1 MLEIQNI
8 SKSYGSKKALQ
19 DCTITANKHDI
30 VGILGQ
36 NGCGKSTL
44 FKCIMGLSESDSGSV
59 RYESHVC
66 DFNQR
71 KRFGYMPEQRS
82 LFLDLTIY
90 EQLKFLGELKGLKIS
105 LIEVQI
111 NVLLDRFGL
120 MDKKNQVI
128 NKLSKGQQQKVQLI
142 AALLHYPDVLILDEP
157 LNGLDFYSVQIVMD
171 EIKRQASLGKII
183 LISSHQMDFMDEL
196 CTHLLVL
203 NQGIT
208 IKKGKLLDLYLDY
221 GVCVS
226 VNSDSCWQSISKTHT
241 QILEKG
247 SFIEFHYPS
256 LNEAK
261 KNMALFSKESTISSI
276 RLHNVSIGDMLK
288 EVE

>member
-1 MLEIQNI
+1 
-8 SKSYGSKKALQ
+8 
-19 DCTITANKHDI
+19 
-30 VGILGQ
+30 
-36 NGCGKSTL
+36 
-44 FKCIMGLSESDSGSV
+44 
-59 RYESHVC
+59 
-66 DFNQR
+66 
-71 KRFGYMPEQRS
+71 
-82 LFLDLTIY
+82 
-90 EQLKFLGELKGLKIS
+90 
-105 LIEVQI
+105 
-111 NVLLDRFGL
+111 
-120 MDKKNQVI
+120 
-128 NKLSKGQQQKVQLI
+128 
-142 AALLHYPDVLILDEP
+142 
-157 LNGLDFYSVQIVMD
+157 
-171 EIKRQASLGKII
+171 
-183 LISSHQMDFMDEL
+183 MDFMDEL